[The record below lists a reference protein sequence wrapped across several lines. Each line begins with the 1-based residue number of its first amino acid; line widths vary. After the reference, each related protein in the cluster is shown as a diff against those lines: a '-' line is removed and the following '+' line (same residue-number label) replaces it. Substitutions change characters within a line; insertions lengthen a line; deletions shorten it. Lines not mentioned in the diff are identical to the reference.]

1 MIIARALENIYIIP
15 AFRAACRFCT
25 WFQRFNARD
34 TRDAFHYM
42 NSGRAFKSLTN
53 AVSYIFLFIF
63 IFIIFWIREIFRT
76 FTNVIYVIFP
86 QAKARFPRFSFHA
99 TWRSID
105 VIIKI
110 KGWYT
115 YPDRMV
121 YLARLGEIVAPRV
134 CVYMN
139 VCICICVCI
148 SITFPNTKTVFTDH
162 MYTIRRQW
170 AKRREE
176 IDFLAWKW
184 SCITSQCIH
193 PRPRV
198 QQHWP
203 AVTRGERTR

>member
-1 MIIARALENIYIIP
+1 MSYLH
-15 AFRAACRFCT
+15 RF
-25 WFQRFNARD
+25 
-34 TRDAFHYM
+34 
-42 NSGRAFKSLTN
+42 
-53 AVSYIFLFIF
+53 
-63 IFIIFWIREIFRT
+63 
-76 FTNVIYVIFP
+76 VIP

-115 YPDRMV
+115 YPDRIA

-134 CVYMN
+134 RMWVCVYMC
-139 VCICICVCI
+139 VYQSHFQIQKLFSPIIC
-148 SITFPNTKTVFTDH
+148 TN
-162 MYTIRRQW
+162 RRQW
-170 AKRREE
+170 SKRREE
-176 IDFLAWKW
+176 IDFLAWKR

-203 AVTRGERTR
+203 AVMRGERTR

>member
-1 MIIARALENIYIIP
+1 MTWKYLELSQMSYLD
-15 AFRAACRFCT
+15 RFT
-25 WFQRFNARD
+25 
-34 TRDAFHYM
+34 
-42 NSGRAFKSLTN
+42 
-53 AVSYIFLFIF
+53 I
-63 IFIIFWIREIFRT
+63 
-76 FTNVIYVIFP
+76 P
-86 QAKARFPRFSFHA
+86 QAKACFPRLSFRA
-99 TWRSID
+99 TWRIID

-121 YLARLGEIVAPRV
+121 YLARLGEIVASRV
-134 CVYMN
+134 RVYQ
-139 VCICICVCI
+139 
-148 SITFPNTKTVFTDH
+148 SHFHTKTVFTDH

-176 IDFLAWKW
+176 IEFLAWKW